1 MWYVTCSK
9 ILNSPSAPF
18 HPTPMTLPEIRQLK
32 IFIALEETRSFTAAA
47 NKNFITQSAV
57 SHSIKSLE
65 KQLDCALI
73 ERMGKRI
80 TLTPY
85 GEVFLHHAKRVIVEL
100 ETALTKI
107 ETLKHW
113 GYSSIRVGAPDT
125 ICQYILPQVL
135 KEFAKKHPK
144 CEITM
149 ELGDTPEIQ
158 KKLAHG
164 ILDLAIGIHLAPA
177 DNNFIFTPLA
187 EDSLCFIT
195 ASDHEW
201 VSRQTNHGGS
211 LKDVRLIAYS
221 AESETM
227 RLITKHFNDNT
238 VKYRHPL
245 TLGNMEAIKE
255 MTMQGLGVGIIPP
268 WVAKRE
274 FASGKLIAHTIS
286 NPAPKRSWGVFA
298 NSGKSFSLP
307 EEDFIT
313 ICKAELNKAI
323 HEGRNLEQAE

>member
-1 MWYVTCSK
+1 M
-9 ILNSPSAPF
+9 N
-18 HPTPMTLPEIRQLK
+18 LPEVRQLK

-65 KQLDCALI
+65 KQLDCSLI
-73 ERMGKRI
+73 QRMGKRI

-85 GEVFLHHAKRVIVEL
+85 GEVFLHHARRVISEL
-100 ETALTKI
+100 ETSITKI

-113 GYSSIRVGAPDT
+113 GYTSIRVGAPDT
-125 ICQYILPQVL
+125 VCQYVLPEVL
-135 KEFAKKHPK
+135 KRFAKKHPK
-144 CEITM
+144 CEVTID
-149 ELGDTPEIQ
+149 LGDTLEMQ

-164 ILDLAIGIHLAPA
+164 RIDIALGIHLAPS

-195 ASDHEW
+195 APSHDW
-201 VSRQTNHGGS
+201 VSQQTNRGGS
-211 LKDVRLIAYS
+211 LKDIRLIAYS

-227 RLITKHFNDNT
+227 RLITKHFNDTT

-255 MTMQGLGVGIIPP
+255 MTVNGLGVGIIPP
-268 WVAKRE
+268 WVARKE
-274 FASGKLIAHTIS
+274 FAQGTLVAHTIS
-286 NPAPKRSWGVFA
+286 NPAPKRNWGIFS
-298 NSGKSFSLP
+298 NSGKTFSLP
-307 EEDFIT
+307 EEEFIT
-313 ICKAELNKAI
+313 ICREELNKAI
-323 HEGRNLEQAE
+323 HTGRTLNTPVAS

>member
-1 MWYVTCSK
+1 
-9 ILNSPSAPF
+9 
-18 HPTPMTLPEIRQLK
+18 MTLPEVRQLK

-65 KQLDCALI
+65 KQLDCSLI

-85 GEVFLHHAKRVIVEL
+85 GEVFLHHAKRVIIEL
-100 ETALTKI
+100 ETSLTKI

-113 GYSSIRVGAPDT
+113 GYSSIRIGASDT
-125 ICQYILPQVL
+125 VCQYIMPKIL

-144 CEITM
+144 CEITID
-149 ELGDTPEIQ
+149 LGDTPDML

-164 ILDLAIGIHLAPA
+164 RIDLAIGIHLAPS
-177 DNNFIFTPLA
+177 DNNFIFTPLT
-187 EDSLCFIT
+187 EDTLCFV
-195 ASDHEW
+195 SSPEHDW
-201 VSRQTNHGGS
+201 VSKQTNRGGS
-211 LKDVRLIAYS
+211 LKDVRLISYS

-238 VKYRHPL
+238 INYHHPL

-255 MTMQGLGVGIIPP
+255 MAKQGLGVGIVPP
-268 WVAKRE
+268 WVAKQE
-274 FASGKLIAHTIS
+274 FARGELVAHVIS
-286 NPAPKRSWGVFA
+286 TPPPKRNWGAFS
-298 NSGKSFSLP
+298 NSGKTFSLP
-307 EEDFIT
+307 EEDFLT
-313 ICKAELNKAI
+313 ICRKEMNETI
-323 HEGRNLEQAE
+323 HAGRYLEHPQSS